1 MFAAELAR
9 SLGRFDWWNIR
20 DEHTPFE
27 WIVQR
32 AMYAA
37 TPWGERRAD
46 FRAAIHTANLL
57 MQQAARESQTAD
69 NFQEIVRSLA
79 DYAEAGEEGADLQ
92 ALELMRQTN
101 G

>member
-9 SLGRFDWWNIR
+9 SLGRFDWWNVR

-27 WIVQR
+27 WTVQQ
-32 AMYAA
+32 AMFAA
-37 TPWGERRAD
+37 APWGERRAD
-46 FRAAIHTANLL
+46 LRAAIHTANLL
-57 MQQAARESQTAD
+57 MQQAAKESQTAD
-69 NFQEIVRSLA
+69 NFQEIVKSLA

-92 ALELMRQTN
+92 ALELMRRTN